1 MAAHTH
7 HWLFPWID
15 NSRKPGEIMDV
26 YQSGD
31 VAPEGRFMYQ
41 FYCQVNVDLCGNPE
55 NRK

>member
-15 NSRKPGEIMDV
+15 NSRKPGAIMDV

-31 VAPEGRFMYQ
+31 VAPEGRFMYR
-41 FYCQVNVDLCGNPE
+41 YIA
-55 NRK
+55 K